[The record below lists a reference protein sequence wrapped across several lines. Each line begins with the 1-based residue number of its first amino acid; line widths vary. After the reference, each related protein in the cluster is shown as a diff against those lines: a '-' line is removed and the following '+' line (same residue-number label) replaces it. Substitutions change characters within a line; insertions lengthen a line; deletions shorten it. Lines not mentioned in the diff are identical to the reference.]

1 MSELTCQA
9 ESELSSLV
17 YNLRKAIA
25 ELDGEHVATKRF
37 RLVTKRAQLQ
47 ERLGERAAVL
57 LPVLL
62 DELRT
67 LRQERK

>member
-9 ESELSSLV
+9 ESEVSALV
-17 YNLRKAIA
+17 RTLRKTIA
-25 ELDGEHVATKRF
+25 ELDEAHVAAARF
-37 RLVTKRAQLQ
+37 RLVTKRREIQ